1 MASSV
6 YRTIFVGNAGVKPVI
21 VEAPADEADIKP
33 GMLVR
38 MEAAEEFEKHA
49 TADGDLAGPFIAL
62 VNQTPSDADASVLS
76 IDQLYDIDDI
86 MYAALGRPGEVYNM
100 LIAASQTLVK
110 GVSRLGSNGDG
121 TLKLI
126 TQSETTIAL
135 ATIGIAWADLA
146 SVGSVQRCLVMIT

>member
-33 GMLVR
+33 GMLVNF
-38 MEAAEEFEKHA
+38 EAAGEFEKHA
-49 TADGDLAGPFIAL
+49 TADGDTVGPFVAL
-62 VNQTPSDADASVLS
+62 ENQTPSDADASVLS
-76 IDQLYDIDDI
+76 IDQLYDIDDL
-86 MYAALGRPGEVYNM
+86 MYAALGRSGEVYNM

-110 GVSRLGSNGDG
+110 GVSRVGSNGDG

-126 TQSETTIAL
+126 TQSETTIAHS
-135 ATIGIAWADLA
+135 TVGVAWQALA
-146 SVGSVQRCLVMIT
+146 SVGSVQRCLVMIL